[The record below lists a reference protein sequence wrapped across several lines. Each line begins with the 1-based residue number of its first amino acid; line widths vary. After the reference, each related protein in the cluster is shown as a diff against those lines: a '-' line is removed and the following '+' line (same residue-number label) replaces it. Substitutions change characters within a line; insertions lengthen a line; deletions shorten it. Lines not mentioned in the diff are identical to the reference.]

1 MNAERLLR
9 EVETRLAGLDELH
22 RQEVLDAIREEIARE
37 RRRIEPEL
45 TVEAERRR
53 RVEAETLREVLEAIN
68 RPGGLDE
75 TLDEVLKQLPR
86 LVSCDSLLIALLQG
100 DGAFKVLA
108 ARGLAEE
115 YDLGGMRFRNALTD
129 ELRESRSVLSV
140 ADVEGDPRFGGLE
153 GLPPVRSWCGV
164 PLLVEGDI
172 IGILSFSRE
181 RVAPFEEDELHAA
194 KAVAFSAAAAVRRAE
209 LHDKVKRYA
218 VLMEQLV
225 AVDQAVF
232 GGADPVNVARK
243 IIDGAGR
250 IGQYRGGFFVLHG
263 QRGPEVLATLGDAFG
278 TVEGRSAPVEMDT
291 PTTKRLPAE
300 ALPAIGLALGLVLP
314 PQELYLV
321 PLASEEAHVGTLA
334 LIDSDGE
341 GADDRL
347 MESFASRA
355 ATAYLHAARG
365 RG

>member
-1 MNAERLLR
+1 MRSRPGWPAS
-9 EVETRLAGLDELH
+9 TSSTA
-22 RQEVLDAIREEIARE
+22 QEVLDALREEIARE

-68 RPGGLDE
+68 RPGRLDE

-86 LVSCDSLLIALLQG
+86 LVTCDSCSSPSSRATASSG
-100 DGAFKVLA
+100 SLA
-108 ARGLAEE
+108 ARGLAE
-115 YDLGGMRFRNALTD
+115 T
-129 ELRESRSVLSV
+129 LRPRRDGASATPSPTSCGRADRVLSV
-140 ADVEGDPRFGGLE
+140 ADVEGDPRFGDLE

-164 PLLVEGDI
+164 PLLVEGEM
-172 IGILSFSRE
+172 IGILTFSRD
-181 RVAPFEEDELHAA
+181 RVDPFEDDELHAA
-194 KAVAFSAAAAVRRAE
+194 KAVAFSAAAAIRRAE
-209 LHDKVKRYA
+209 LHDKVRRYA

-232 GGADPVNVARK
+232 GGADSVNVARA
-243 IIDGAGR
+243 DR
-250 IGQYRGGFFVLHG
+250 RRGGPHRELPGRVLRAARPAG
-263 QRGPEVLATLGDAFG
+263 PRGARHPGRCVRAGGGPLRTRGDGYADD
-278 TVEGRSAPVEMDT
+278 EAPARRSPSRNRPGPRTD
-291 PTTKRLPAE
+291 PACHRSCTSC
-300 ALPAIGLALGLVLP
+300 PSR
-314 PQELYLV
+314 
-321 PLASEEAHVGTLA
+321 SEEAHVGTLA

-341 GADDRL
+341 SADDRL